1 MKKLFSRI
9 ILSVV
14 ALVTSLNM
22 GMINANAEDHVQSM
36 HVSPPTYRILLM
48 PGEKYS
54 DSIIISNG
62 SSSTRALKYELSIGS
77 FSEKRGENSKDDYEI
92 VDHTTVSN
100 YNQMM
105 EWITLDKT
113 KGTVEPNEK
122 DIIGFTINV
131 PEDVPAGGQYATI
144 IARDVTD
151 RDNMG
156 SGNVTVQSTFQ
167 FASIIYAEVAG
178 ETKEDGAIMENA
190 MPSFLLDGTLTA
202 ESMVRNN
209 GNVHTDAEYTLQVWP
224 MFSDEE
230 ICSNEEKPET
240 SLILPET
247 ERYHAQTCELPA
259 VGLFRAKQTVKIFGE
274 TSIVEK
280 TIVVC
285 PLWLLFLIIFVL
297 VALVLWIVMRVR
309 SSKRGRRNQSED

>member
-1 MKKLFSRI
+1 MKKIFQKISLFMM
-9 ILSVV
+9 
-14 ALVTSLNM
+14 ALVASLALGTVNV
-22 GMINANAEDHVQSM
+22 NAENQVQSM

-54 DSIIISNG
+54 DSIVVSNG

-77 FSEKRGENSKDDYEI
+77 FSEKSKEGGQDDYGT
-92 VDHTTVSN
+92 VDHISVSS

-105 EWITLDKT
+105 EWITLEKT
-113 KGTVEPNEK
+113 NGTVEPNGK
-122 DIIGFTINV
+122 DIIGFTINT
-131 PEDVPAGGQYATI
+131 PQNAPAGGQYATI
-144 IARDVTD
+144 IVKDVTD
-151 RDNMG
+151 RDNTNN
-156 SGNVTVQSTFQ
+156 GNVSVQSSFQ

-178 ETKEDGAIMENA
+178 ETKEEGSISENTI
-190 MPSFLLDGTLTA
+190 PSFLLNGSLTA

-224 MFSDEE
+224 MFSNEE
-230 ICSNEEKPET
+230 ICTNEEKPET

-274 TSIVEK
+274 TSVVEK

-285 PLWLLFLIIFVL
+285 PLWLLFLIVFVL